1 MSKDQNLLIK
11 VKGDY
16 FFENDKMINPYDRS
30 QDAVYEA
37 KYQCALANGVVF
49 WKQPDVAFA
58 INYIQHRYGKGY
70 LRSFKNA

>member
-1 MSKDQNLLIK
+1 
-11 VKGDY
+11 
-16 FFENDKMINPYDRS
+16 MINPYDRS

-37 KYQCALANGVVF
+37 KYQCALANEVVF
-49 WKQPDVAFA
+49 WKQSDVAFA